1 MTTPTPI
8 EARLAALE
16 QNLRAISAEL
26 TALRA
31 EVGGAS
37 TSVHDDA
44 QASASNASTAA
55 DATPPRVRR
64 GPDRR
69 AGNRTHDLESVLG
82 RYGMLAIAVL
92 AAVAAV
98 GTFLSWAVTRGLF
111 TLSPAV
117 RVLAGLAFAGAIAV
131 WGVRLRRTERS
142 FGSSILGLSLAIEQ
156 VCAYAA
162 SSAFHLVPAWVAFV
176 GAAVASWALAVFAHG
191 EGDEPLWCVGFGGAA
206 LAPFV
211 TSDGRGS
218 VYVLAL
224 YAAVVMLPACF
235 AISHRDWPVG
245 WRVFYLVAALFVG
258 GVAELANTGGT
269 LAFAVALAL
278 PFVIAGAGIMP
289 FAPATRKR
297 GALRWLTLL
306 AIAALL
312 IAHSSHDVAWIVA
325 SLTGAALVAWLVLL
339 DHSANVPTSSVL
351 ASARSRADLLDW
363 VDAAFMPLM
372 FSAYLLRVL
381 ELGVGTV
388 HAAVPGFALA
398 IVIGAFAWRRSV
410 GALRDAAAFASV
422 LLAIGA
428 TFALPLEQPT
438 GRIALFAALGI
449 AVLNLHRARPS
460 RAWLGM
466 GAGCLA
472 LAALGSLG
480 ALLGRVSYQFTPFA
494 TEPVGTAI
502 IVTIALAI
510 VARFWPTLRVATR
523 VSLGERQEWTYAA
536 QLRRIIRVAV
546 LAPGVWTFVW
556 VLVELSMSYSPST
569 STLLMVI
576 YFAGT
581 GVACVAA
588 GRMRRSASLRQTGL
602 GLAVIAAVTAFY
614 GATTYF
620 DFIARIEA
628 YLVTS
633 AFLLGIA
640 YWYRRA
646 GSDERLSG
654 QELKS

>member
-1 MTTPTPI
+1 VTTPTPI
-8 EARLAALE
+8 DARLAALE
-16 QNLRAISAEL
+16 QTLRALSAEV

-31 EVGGAS
+31 EVAGAS
-37 TSVHDDA
+37 TSASNDA
-44 QASASNASTAA
+44 AHAPASSASGAQESA
-55 DATPPRVRR
+55 PSRVAR
-64 GPDRR
+64 GRDRR
-69 AGNRTHDLESVLG
+69 RSAYTTRDLEGVLG

-117 RVLAGLAFAGAIAV
+117 RVLAGLTFAAAIAI

-142 FGSSILGLSLAIEQ
+142 FGSSILGLALAIEQ

-162 SSAFHLVPAWVAFV
+162 SSAFHLVPSWVAFV

-191 EGDEPLWCVGFGGAA
+191 EEDEPLWCVGFGGAA

-235 AISHRDWPVG
+235 AISHRNWPVG

-258 GVAELANTGGT
+258 GVAELAHAGGT
-269 LAFAVALAL
+269 LAFTVALAL

-289 FAPATRKR
+289 FAPAARKR

-312 IAHSSHDVAWIVA
+312 IAHSPHDVAWIVA

-339 DHSANVPTSSVL
+339 DHTADVPTSSVL
-351 ASARSRADLLDW
+351 ASARTRTELLDW
-363 VDAAFMPLM
+363 IDAAFIPLM
-372 FSAYLLRVL
+372 FSGYLLRVL

-388 HAAVPGFALA
+388 HAALPGFALA
-398 IVIGAFAWRRSV
+398 IVIGAFAWRRAV

-438 GRIALFAALGI
+438 GRIAFLSALGL
-449 AVLNLHRARPS
+449 AVLSLHRARPS

-466 GAGCLA
+466 GAACLA

-480 ALLGRVSYQFTPFA
+480 ALLGRPSYQFTPFG

-510 VARFWPTLRVATR
+510 VARFWPTLRIATR
-523 VSLGERQEWTYAA
+523 ISLGERQEWTYAS
-536 QLRRIIRVAV
+536 QLRRIIRIAV
-546 LAPGVWTFVW
+546 LAPWLWTFLW

-569 STLLMVI
+569 STLLLVT
-576 YFAGT
+576 YFAAT
-581 GVACVAA
+581 GVACVAV

-620 DFIARIEA
+620 DFVARIEA

-646 GSDERLSG
+646 GETESVSA
-654 QELKS
+654 